1 MADAYP
7 IRKQFDI
14 CARSEPQLELRLHW
28 FGCALEARQG
38 YIVAVKR
45 QRSGTGR
52 HVASIAY
59 EVPVPLSQPRRRRGA
74 QAPRG

>member
-1 MADAYP
+1 MPDAYP
-7 IRKQFDI
+7 IRKQIDI

-28 FGCALEARQG
+28 FGSALAIRDG

-45 QRSGTGR
+45 QRSGADR

-59 EVPVPLSQPRRRRGA
+59 EVPVPLCAPRPRRRA
-74 QAPRG
+74 PAPRA